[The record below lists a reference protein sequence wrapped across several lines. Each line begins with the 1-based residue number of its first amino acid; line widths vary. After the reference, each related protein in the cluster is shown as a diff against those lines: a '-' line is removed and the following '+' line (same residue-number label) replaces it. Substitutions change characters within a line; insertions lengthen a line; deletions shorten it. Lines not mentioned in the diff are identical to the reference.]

1 MSPAPREARPK
12 SAGVQADRQHGQA
25 SVGPRE
31 NQSRGSRS
39 TMPHPSGPRPR
50 EWREGPYERSGRGA
64 RETTGTRLGRAA
76 ETSGRGRA
84 CEESWKTVEIKMSA
98 ANPGGAGSNS
108 RPGSRNRPPRA
119 RQDESYAPTL
129 VFDQPSREQRH
140 QERTEPS
147 ARQGVPDAIP
157 RLRSNQ
163 GCTAATAGV

>member
-64 RETTGTRLGRAA
+64 RETTGTQPHRAA
-76 ETSGRGRA
+76 ESSARA
-84 CEESWKTVEIKMSA
+84 TASEESYGTTATKTSLVSR
-98 ANPGGAGSNS
+98 GGAGSS
-108 RPGSRNRPPRA
+108 STPRSRNRPPP
-119 RQDESYAPTL
+119 AP
-129 VFDQPSREQRH
+129 
-140 QERTEPS
+140 
-147 ARQGVPDAIP
+147 
-157 RLRSNQ
+157 
-163 GCTAATAGV
+163 